1 MRVQCYC
8 LCIAGQGD
16 NAAGQVARSDVAR
29 VCVAALTDSDAKNV
43 TLELSSKKGSV
54 AQADELQIIFK
65 GLKSDNAT

>member
-1 MRVQCYC
+1 M
-8 LCIAGQGD
+8 
-16 NAAGQVARSDVAR
+16 ARSDVAR
-29 VCVAALTDSDAKNV
+29 VCVAALNDSDAKNV